1 MLDLKNIS
9 KSYKTGNFVQH
20 ALKKVNLSFRKNE
33 FVAILGPSGSGKTTL
48 LNIIGG
54 LDRYDSGD
62 LIING
67 KSTKKFKATEWDS
80 YRNNCVGFI
89 FQSYNLISHISVLE
103 NVEMALTLSG
113 YKRKNKREKA
123 LEALDKVGLK
133 DHAHKRPNQLSGGQ
147 MQRVAIARSLVNNPD
162 IILAD
167 EPTGALDSTTSV
179 QIMNLIKE
187 IAKDKLVIMVT
198 HNPELA
204 KDYASRIIEF
214 KDGEILSD
222 SNPIKE
228 EEIDTGTVHIKKTV
242 LSYLSA
248 IHLSFNNIKT
258 KKGRT
263 FLTAFAASI
272 GIIGIALILSLS
284 NGFQLQIDKFE
295 KSTLSQMPITISSQA
310 MQMDE
315 DTLEEQMQTS
325 ANKKD
330 KYPTEQVVKPTE
342 SVMEKIVHT
351 NNITKDYINY
361 IENID
366 SNLLSGISYLKKT
379 GLNLITKDNN
389 NNYKKVDMANSMV
402 WQIFPTRTQDKESGI
417 VEDNYDVLAGKIDSK
432 EEGLIL
438 AIDSKNEVSKTL
450 IESLG
455 FDSSKNIS
463 FDDILNK
470 EFKIVTNN
478 DYYKKLANNFI
489 PTSNYDEVY
498 NNTNSITVKIKAI
511 IRGKEDKE
519 MFTNQAVIF
528 YTGALVDKVISIN
541 KDSEIVKAQGD
552 KDYNILTGT
561 SFDDTTTKEDILAY
575 LGADMTP
582 AVIYLYPKDFASKDK
597 ITSYL
602 DKYNK
607 NKADSDKITYTD
619 MAKLMS
625 SLSSGIMD
633 AITVVL
639 IAFSSISLVVSSIMI
654 AIITYISVL
663 ERTKEIGI
671 LRALGARA
679 KDITRVFNA
688 ETMLIGLCSGILG
701 LVIAYLLTFPANRII
716 ENLSGL
722 ASVAKLNPVHALIL
736 LLISVSLT
744 VLSGFIP
751 AKMASK
757 KDPVIALRTE

>member
-1 MLDLKNIS
+1 MLELKNIN

-20 ALKKVNLSFRKNE
+20 ALKNVDLSFRKNE

-113 YKRKNKREKA
+113 YKRKNKKEKA
-123 LEALDKVGLK
+123 LEALEKVGLK
-133 DHAHKRPNQLSGGQ
+133 DHAYKKPNQLSGGQ
-147 MQRVAIARSLVNNPD
+147 MQRVAIARSLVNDPD

-167 EPTGALDSTTSV
+167 EPTGALDSATSV

-204 KDYASRIIEF
+204 KDYANRIIEF

-222 SNPIKE
+222 SNPINSE
-228 EEIDTGTVHIKKTV
+228 EEKLGKVHIKKTV

-315 DTLEEQMQTS
+315 STIEEQMQT
-325 ANKKD
+325 NTDKKD
-330 KYPTEQVVKPTE
+330 KYPNEKVVKPTE
-342 SVMEKIVHT
+342 SVVEKMIHT
-351 NNITKDYINY
+351 NNITSDYLNY
-361 IENID
+361 VDSID
-366 SNLLSGISYLKKT
+366 KNLLSGISYLKKT
-379 GLNLITKDNN
+379 GLNLVTVDKD
-389 NNYKKVDMANSMV
+389 NNYKKIDMSNSMSY
-402 WQIFPTRTQDKESGI
+402 QLFPTRTSEKETGV
-417 VEDNYDVLAGKIDSK
+417 VEDNYDVLAGSIDSK
-432 EEGLIL
+432 EMGLIL
-438 AIDSKNEVSKTL
+438 AIDSKNGVDKSL

-455 FDSSKNIS
+455 FDSTKNIS

-470 EFKIVTNN
+470 EIKLITNN
-478 DYYKKLANNFI
+478 DYYKQLGANFI
-489 PTSNYDEVY
+489 PDSNYEKMY
-498 NNTNSITVKIKAI
+498 NSENSITVKIKAI

-519 MFTNQAVIF
+519 MFTNQAAIY
-528 YTGALVDKVISIN
+528 YTGALVDKIISIN
-541 KDSEIVKAQGD
+541 KESDIVKKQEEL
-552 KDYNILTGT
+552 DYNILTGAN
-561 SFDDTTTKEDILAY
+561 FDETTTKNDVLAY
-575 LGADMTP
+575 LGADEIP
-582 AVIYLYPKDFASKDK
+582 AVIYLYPKDFKSKDK

-607 NKADSDKITYTD
+607 NKKDEDKITYTD

-722 ASVAKLNPVHALIL
+722 ASVAKLNPIHALIL

-757 KDPVIALRTE
+757 KDPVVALRTE